1 MKSKSN
7 NSLSALVNNGV
18 ENFNNFWK
26 PIEDRFKE
34 LDREMFLDTFGKV
47 KDSFLTNS
55 ANFAND
61 LKDILNDVK
70 DTNKA
75 FEYIVDVDKDK
86 EKINYEI
93 ENGDLGKELR
103 VTIKSNDGTSTMVK
117 YVSIPKD
124 CDLHKLIVRYN
135 KDEKKEIFTFLKYK
149 HYYSHKN
156 KKFKNKEKNNNKV
169 NN

>member
-1 MKSKSN
+1 MKDKSN
-7 NSLSALVNNGV
+7 NSLSTLVNNGI

-34 LDREMFLDTFGKV
+34 LDKEMFLDTFGKV

-70 DTNKA
+70 DTKKA
-75 FEYIVDVDKDK
+75 FTYKVNVDKDR
-86 EKINYEI
+86 ENIDYKIEDGNF
-93 ENGDLGKELR
+93 GKNLC
-103 VTIKSNDGTSTMVK
+103 VTIKSKDGSSKSVN

-124 CDLHKLIVRYN
+124 CDLKNMLVKYN
-135 KDEKKEIFTFLKYK
+135 ENEKEEVFTIPKYR
-149 HYYSHKN
+149 HFHSHKN
-156 KKFKNKEKNNNKV
+156 KKFKNNNKV
-169 NN
+169 NK